1 MHQLASMSTSETS
14 SSRFVIVVGIDGS
27 SGADRVL
34 DEAAASA
41 RTIAGAELHLVHAIE
56 PYAPAVAEVS
66 DHRRGRTHLGEK
78 EKRALAKSGVP
89 VTGHLHASPPAAA
102 IVKIAASIE
111 ADLVIVGTRDRRKGA
126 RWEAGSVAEHVT
138 RYAGC
143 PVLVVPT
150 HARGRD

>member
-1 MHQLASMSTSETS
+1 MNTSETS
-14 SSRFVIVVGIDGS
+14 SARFVIVVGIDGS

-56 PYAPAVAEVS
+56 PYAPDASVIAEVS
-66 DHRRGRTHLGEK
+66 DHRRGRTHLDEK

-89 VTGHLHASPPAAA
+89 VTGHLNASPPAAA
-102 IVKIAASIE
+102 IVQIAASIE

-126 RWEAGSVAEHVT
+126 RWKVGSVAEHVT

-150 HARGRD
+150 RAWGRD